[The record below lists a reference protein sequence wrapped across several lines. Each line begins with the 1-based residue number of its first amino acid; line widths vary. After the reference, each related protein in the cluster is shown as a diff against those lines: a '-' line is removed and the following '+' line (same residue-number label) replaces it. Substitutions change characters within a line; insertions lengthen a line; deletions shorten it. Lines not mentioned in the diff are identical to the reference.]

1 MINVYKTSKALVY
14 QGLQRFFKLWITIFI
29 TKNHQLMI

>member
-1 MINVYKTSKALVY
+1 MINVCKTYKTLIY
-14 QGLQRFFKLWITIFI
+14 QGLQRFFKLWITVFI